1 MDAGETQDDTEQ
13 DAREES
19 AVVRGWLKLAD
30 DVLKTSSPE
39 EKAESDPP
47 A

>member
-1 MDAGETQDDTEQ
+1 MDAGETRDDTEQ
-13 DAREES
+13 DALEEN

-30 DVLKTSSPE
+30 DVLKTAQPE